1 MMKPIVEYR
10 RAYCWRCDD
19 ITEARV
25 PWPHW
30 RTVKIGWF
38 ATIAVMTL
46 GFPMLSSDFCVM
58 IPSMMAIIIA
68 GSPIFRYAKE
78 LPSCCTCS
86 AVLDPKRHAGTG
98 VRAKQPSSH
107 AS

>member
-10 RAYCWRCDD
+10 KAYCWRCDD
-19 ITEARV
+19 VVETRA

-30 RTVKIGWF
+30 QKVKIGWF
-38 ATIAVMTL
+38 ATVGTMML
-46 GFPMLSSDFCVM
+46 GFPILSSDFCVM

-68 GSPIFRYAKE
+68 GSPIFRYASE

-98 VRAKQPSSH
+98 VRAKQPRSN
-107 AS
+107 A